1 MIKLNNSS
9 SEHATEDQK
18 STPPSRSGKLLNIVG
33 QEVDTN
39 QRPGETGTTNECLE
53 EPVDAD
59 SRPDRHLVWNTN
71 CGNVLPI
78 LSRTRSM
85 AMYFLETAPTL
96 HYSTHAVPHRVI
108 TPTQLPQHPTAN
120 TPCDLFSQVHYVLQ
134 HNLLRTCWH
143 SQDSQNQFMASL
155 ELGQYTHASLEATFR
170 PEIARSWTN
179 INSDSNYIEALG
191 KKMILRVAAAGNGQ
205 RARLDQLEEG
215 GRQKEVLAIGLL
227 HSTVR
232 KAQADRIFA
241 RENDF
246 QRRGVVVYISEIPQG
261 LESRETQHRSTRHDP
276 KALDRSLHAN
286 RVFHM

>member
-1 MIKLNNSS
+1 
-9 SEHATEDQK
+9 
-18 STPPSRSGKLLNIVG
+18 
-33 QEVDTN
+33 
-39 QRPGETGTTNECLE
+39 
-53 EPVDAD
+53 
-59 SRPDRHLVWNTN
+59 
-71 CGNVLPI
+71 
-78 LSRTRSM
+78 M

-191 KKMILRVAAAGNGQ
+191 RHSAVKFGP
-205 RARLDQLEEG
+205 
-215 GRQKEVLAIGLL
+215 GRITSVYFCQKETLETCDTTLSLSAVLSHLSSLTKCIHLVAIPHL
-227 HSTVR
+227 
-232 KAQADRIFA
+232 AEYA
-241 RENDF
+241 EN
-246 QRRGVVVYISEIPQG
+246 
-261 LESRETQHRSTRHDP
+261 RSPGPRQDTL
-276 KALDRSLHAN
+276 A
-286 RVFHM
+286 